1 MEYDISELSREEE
14 TELHRS
20 KKKVKE
26 NSNIGTVGAHGDRS
40 YKDKLLGEIPGAFA
54 QAFKFSDVVEVAEDS
69 DEEIEELSEGM
80 ASVRLSKETK
90 LLIRSKWATALI
102 VKVFGKSVGYHYLH
116 SRILNLWKPAGRL
129 ECVDLG
135 KEFFLIRFGLVDDF
149 DFVLE
154 NGPWFIGEHFL
165 TIRPWEPNFKPSLAC
180 CSSVAVWARF
190 PELPIEY
197 YEFSVLKKIG
207 LSIGPVLRIDTH
219 TASEARGR
227 YARICVQV
235 NVDVPL
241 VKSILIGGFV
251 QPVVYEGLNL
261 LCFVCGRLGHRKTNC
276 PYSVR
281 APVPEPCPDVSS
293 GVNGGKD
300 SALVREEGPQHGPSE
315 EEYGPWVLVT
325 RKRSS
330 PKVGSKRVDGT
341 SFNASRSQDFYPV
354 DNTIKLRSRTHGTV
368 DASIIRG
375 SPDGKRKTRHLS
387 RSSSPRDQ
395 RPPDTSSGL
404 GLNKASIL
412 SNTPSL
418 AFSFASGENNIA
430 SSSDHG
436 KHIPTS
442 RGRRNSSV
450 GNQSKGNTNHRST
463 CGIRLDQ
470 GKSHCDLGMVRSRD
484 KTGLEL
490 HLPVNPGE
498 QSQPVSS
505 LNRPGLGRMEQSM
518 VEISNGCST
527 GGGEQDSLLE
537 DAARNFKGANLVR
550 IGSLRRDF
558 RKKDAGGEADC
569 RELHGKC
576 GPQKIDP
583 GVSAKLSVQDC
594 NLSTGVEDGHFR
606 ACGASDTGDEAL
618 SDADEGDGM
627 EFIGADEVSAP
638 N

>member
-1 MEYDISELSREEE
+1 MECDFSELSREEE
-14 TELHRS
+14 AELHRS

-54 QAFKFSDVVEVAEDS
+54 QAFKFSDVVEADEDS
-69 DEEIEELSEGM
+69 DEEIEEISEGM

-135 KEFFLIRFGLVDDF
+135 KDFFLIRFGLVEDF
-149 DFVLE
+149 DFVLK

-190 PELPIEY
+190 PKLPIEY

-241 VKSILIGGFV
+241 VKSVLIGGFV

-281 APVPEPCPDVSS
+281 APVPEPCPDAPS

-300 SALVREEGPQHGPSE
+300 SALVREEGPQHGQSE

-330 PKVGSKRVDGT
+330 PKSW
-341 SFNASRSQDFYPV
+341 Q
-354 DNTIKLRSRTHGTV
+354 
-368 DASIIRG
+368 
-375 SPDGKRKTRHLS
+375 
-387 RSSSPRDQ
+387 
-395 RPPDTSSGL
+395 
-404 GLNKASIL
+404 
-412 SNTPSL
+412 
-418 AFSFASGENNIA
+418 
-430 SSSDHG
+430 
-436 KHIPTS
+436 
-442 RGRRNSSV
+442 
-450 GNQSKGNTNHRST
+450 
-463 CGIRLDQ
+463 
-470 GKSHCDLGMVRSRD
+470 
-484 KTGLEL
+484 
-490 HLPVNPGE
+490 
-498 QSQPVSS
+498 
-505 LNRPGLGRMEQSM
+505 
-518 VEISNGCST
+518 
-527 GGGEQDSLLE
+527 
-537 DAARNFKGANLVR
+537 
-550 IGSLRRDF
+550 
-558 RKKDAGGEADC
+558 
-569 RELHGKC
+569 
-576 GPQKIDP
+576 
-583 GVSAKLSVQDC
+583 
-594 NLSTGVEDGHFR
+594 
-606 ACGASDTGDEAL
+606 
-618 SDADEGDGM
+618 
-627 EFIGADEVSAP
+627 
-638 N
+638 

>member
-1 MEYDISELSREEE
+1 MEYDFSELSREEE

-26 NSNIGTVGAHGDRS
+26 NSNIGSVGAHGDRS

-54 QAFKFSDVVEVAEDS
+54 QAFKFSDVVEAAEDS
-69 DEEIEELSEGM
+69 DEEIEEISEGM

-102 VKVFGKSVGYHYLH
+102 VK
-116 SRILNLWKPAGRL
+116 
-129 ECVDLG
+129 
-135 KEFFLIRFGLVDDF
+135 
-149 DFVLE
+149 
-154 NGPWFIGEHFL
+154 
-165 TIRPWEPNFKPSLAC
+165 
-180 CSSVAVWARF
+180 
-190 PELPIEY
+190 
-197 YEFSVLKKIG
+197 
-207 LSIGPVLRIDTH
+207 
-219 TASEARGR
+219 
-227 YARICVQV
+227 
-235 NVDVPL
+235 
-241 VKSILIGGFV
+241 
-251 QPVVYEGLNL
+251 PVVYEGLNL

-281 APVPEPCPDVSS
+281 ASVPESCPDAPS

-300 SALVREEGPQHGPSE
+300 SALVREEGSQHGPSE

-375 SPDGKRKTRHLS
+375 SPNGKRKTRNMS

-395 RPPDTSSGL
+395 CPPDTSSGL
-404 GLNKASIL
+404 GLNKASML
-412 SNTPSL
+412 SNTLSL
-418 AFSFASGENNIA
+418 AFSFAAGENNFI

-436 KHIPTS
+436 KRIPTS

-450 GNQSKGNTNHRST
+450 GNQSTGKANHRFT
-463 CGIRLDQ
+463 CGVRPDQ
-470 GKSHCDLGMVRSRD
+470 GKSHCDLGIVRSRD
-484 KTGLEL
+484 TKGLEIY
-490 HLPVNPGE
+490 LPVNPGE

-505 LNRPGLGRMEQSM
+505 PHRPGLGGMEQSM
-518 VEISNGCST
+518 VEISNRCST
-527 GGGEQDSLLE
+527 GGGEQDPLLE

-558 RKKDAGGEADC
+558 RKKDASGEADC

-583 GVSAKLSVQDC
+583 GVPAKLSVQDC

-606 ACGASDTGDEAL
+606 ACGVSDTGDESL
-618 SDADEGDGM
+618 SDANEGDGM
-627 EFIGADEVSAP
+627 EFIGVDEVSAP